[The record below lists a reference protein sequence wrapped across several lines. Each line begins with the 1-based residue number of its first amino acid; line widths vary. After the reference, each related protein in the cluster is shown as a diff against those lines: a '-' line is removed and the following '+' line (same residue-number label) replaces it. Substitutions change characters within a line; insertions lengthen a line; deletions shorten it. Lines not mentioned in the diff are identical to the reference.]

1 MLKKIFSLLNYSEKK
16 NFVFLFLLILFT
28 GFIDALGVASILPF
42 ITVLSNVEII
52 ETHNFLSKIYEL
64 SKILGVN
71 STKQFLTFMGLCTFF
86 VIVIS
91 LITRAFSQFFQTRF
105 SYMCEYNLSKRL
117 INNYLSQPYIWFL
130 NKNPSHLSK
139 NILSEVQQLVGSTIT
154 PFINLLSNLII
165 ILLLLTLIFFF
176 DPIVSTFII
185 LILGVCYVSIF
196 YFVKKT
202 LYNIGLERVQAN
214 QERFTMISEA
224 IGAIKEVKL
233 LGLEQIFVDRFKNPA
248 KIYAAKQTIA
258 ALISLL
264 PRYFIEGIAL
274 GGMIMLI
281 LFLISHNASEVILKV
296 IPILS
301 LYAFVG
307 YRIIPSFQ
315 QIYIALTQLR
325 YSSSALDLI
334 HKDLIQLKFINLKNI
349 KNKLTFKKFIKLNN
363 VSFSYTDIKRA
374 SLKNINLTIPVLSK
388 VGIIGPTGSGKS
400 TLVDIILGLIE
411 PSSGN
416 MTVDDIV
423 ISENNKI
430 SWQKNIG
437 YVPQQI
443 YLSDASIMSNIA
455 FGQDINSIDYHKVEC
470 AAKLANIHE
479 FVMNELNGGYET
491 VVGDRGIRLSG
502 GQRQRIGIA
511 RALYNQ
517 PQVLI
522 FDEATNA
529 LDELTEKTVLENIR
543 NLKYKSTLIIITHR
557 QSTVNDCDI
566 IFLLEQGKL
575 IVQKNYN

>member
-1 MLKKIFSLLNYSEKK
+1 MLKKVFNLLDYSGKK
-16 NFVFLFLLILFT
+16 KFIFLFLLILFT
-28 GFIDALGVASILPF
+28 GFIDVLGVVSILPF
-42 ITVLSNVEII
+42 IAVLSNFEIVETNNYLNKIYK
-52 ETHNFLSKIYEL
+52 LSKIFGVL
-64 SKILGVN
+64 SI
-71 STKQFLTFMGLCTFF
+71 KQFLTFMGLCTFF

-130 NKNPSHLSK
+130 NKNPSDLSK
-139 NILSEVQQLVGSTIT
+139 NIFSEVQQLVGSTIT
-154 PFINLLSNLII
+154 PFIKLLSNLII
-165 ILLLLTLIFFF
+165 ILLLLLLLFFF
-176 DPIVSTFII
+176 DPIVSTSVI
-185 LILGVCYVSIF
+185 LVLGLCYVCIF
-196 YFVKKT
+196 YFVKKK
-202 LYNIGLERVQAN
+202 LHNIGLERVRAN
-214 QERFTMISEA
+214 QERFNMTFEA

-233 LGLEQIFVDRFKNPA
+233 LGLEQIFVDRFKKPA
-248 KIYAAKQTIA
+248 KIYAVNQTLA
-258 ALISLL
+258 ELISLL
-264 PRYFIEGIAL
+264 PRYFIEGIAF
-274 GGMIMLI
+274 GGMIILI
-281 LFLISHNASEVILKV
+281 LFLITHSASEVLLKV
-296 IPILS
+296 IPIIS
-301 LYAFVG
+301 LYVFVG

-315 QIYIALTQLR
+315 QIYIAITQLR
-325 YSSSALDLI
+325 YSSSSLDLI
-334 HKDLIQLKFINLKNI
+334 HKDLIKLKVISLKNI
-349 KNKLTFKKFIKLNN
+349 NNKLTFKKFIKLNN
-363 VSFSYTDIKRA
+363 ISFSYPDIKRA

-416 MTVDDIV
+416 MTVDDVV

-443 YLSDASIMSNIA
+443 YLSDTSILSNIA
-455 FGQDINSIDYHKVEC
+455 FGQNINSIDYRKVER
-470 AAKLANIHE
+470 AAKLANLHE
-479 FVMNELNGGYET
+479 FVMNELNAGYET

-529 LDELTEKTVLENIR
+529 LDDQTEDTILENIR
-543 NLKYKSTLIIITHR
+543 NLNFKSTVIIISHR
-557 QSTVNDCDI
+557 QSTINDCDI
-566 IFLLEQGKL
+566 IFLLEQGRLK
-575 IVQKNYN
+575 VKKN